1 MQFMANEHPLQ
12 TSKNAFYLIV
22 KALFVFKYLN
32 LCSDFFGYVE
42 KRLDEKAKV
51 SSNIYDVTARP
62 TITINILP
70 NISRRKGIHTMKFG
84 QLVEYNI
91 RKFLLKNHTYN
102 VVQKLVPD
110 HFSKISKLNISLNLQ
125 SEVLYRLFIVCSSG
139 RLLKYN

>member
-22 KALFVFKYLN
+22 KTLFVFKYLN

>member
-1 MQFMANEHPLQ
+1 
-12 TSKNAFYLIV
+12 
-22 KALFVFKYLN
+22 
-32 LCSDFFGYVE
+32 
-42 KRLDEKAKV
+42 
-51 SSNIYDVTARP
+51 
-62 TITINILP
+62 
-70 NISRRKGIHTMKFG
+70 MKFG

-102 VVQKLVPD
+102 VVQKLFPD

>member
-32 LCSDFFGYVE
+32 LCSDFFRHVE

-70 NISRRKGIHTMKFG
+70 NISRSKGIHTMKFG
-84 QLVEYNI
+84 QLVEYN

-102 VVQKLVPD
+102 VV
-110 HFSKISKLNISLNLQ
+110 
-125 SEVLYRLFIVCSSG
+125 
-139 RLLKYN
+139 